1 MTKEELRKKHGTPK
15 EFEDAIWRACNDLFI
30 TDSEAIDAIK
40 KYEKEWESAK
50 D

>member
-15 EFEDAIWRACNDLFI
+15 EFKDAIWEAYADLFI
-30 TDSEAIDAIK
+30 TKLEALNAII

-50 D
+50 E